1 MFFGTQLVAIEGF
14 ERAMPPES
22 DAPPFSGCVVSVH
35 TPKEVA
41 LPMAKMMR
49 DVGDEATRQMI
60 HDCFLYYFD
69 GVKGAQF
76 VSEVLDK
83 RHAWKHLLM
92 SRRMLSNVLQDDDT
106 TMTGHIDK
114 LTKKVDKLAEVMG
127 RQQ

>member
-1 MFFGTQLVAIEGF
+1 MRLVTAVSMTG
-14 ERAMPPES
+14 MPIVIN
-22 DAPPFSGCVVSVH
+22 VV
-35 TPKEVA
+35 VA
-41 LPMAKMMR
+41 KTMW

-83 RHAWKHLLM
+83 RHVWKHLLM

-106 TMTGHIDK
+106 TMTGHLDK